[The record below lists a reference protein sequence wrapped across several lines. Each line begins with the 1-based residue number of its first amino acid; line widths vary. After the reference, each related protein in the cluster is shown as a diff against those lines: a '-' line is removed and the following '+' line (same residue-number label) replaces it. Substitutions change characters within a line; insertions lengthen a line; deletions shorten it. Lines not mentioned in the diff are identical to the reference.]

1 MSGVEPVEIKRDDG
15 SDSES
20 SGDDTSASPS
30 ASPKHQ
36 PAVAPTSYPPTIASL
51 DKDGGGKDSAD
62 KDGKG
67 TVASLLP
74 DIVKPPTESAVAPPP
89 PPPKKDADSLAHSGE
104 LLAETEADALNGCS
118 VMMSYS
124 RKDKGFVKNIYNALT
139 HHDET
144 SVSVNHAAVAT
155 GRNIWVDWED
165 IPPSN
170 DWLNEIHKGIEQS
183 DVFLF
188 ILSPDSIKSEVCN
201 WEVDHAVKN
210 GKRII
215 PCVVRDVDY
224 RSVRKELANLNWIF
238 FRSDGEDFDTAM
250 RLLIKQIDM
259 NGRHARYHTKLL
271 VRALDWEKHEFEK
284 SLLLRGNDL
293 NRAKHWMSDAA
304 LGKEPKPTT
313 LHLSYIN
320 ESERLYLT
328 SKRRKLVAIFFAFT
342 LGIAVPEPQWGVF
355 FFALVFSH
363 FLVFFASNYAGGQQ

>member
-1 MSGVEPVEIKRDDG
+1 MSSVDPVEIKHDDG

-20 SGDDTSASPS
+20 SGDDSASPS
-30 ASPKHQ
+30 ASPQHQ
-36 PAVAPTSYPPTIASL
+36 PAVAPTSSPPPVSSDKPSSDNKPTIASIPE
-51 DKDGGGKDSAD
+51 
-62 KDGKG
+62 
-67 TVASLLP
+67 V
-74 DIVKPPTESAVAPPP
+74 VKPPTETAIAPPP

-104 LLAETEADALNGCS
+104 LLAESEADAINGCS

-139 HHDET
+139 QHDET
-144 SVSVNHAAVAT
+144 VVTVNSAVVST

-250 RLLIKQIDM
+250 KLLIKQIDM

-363 FLVFFASNYAGGQQ
+363 FLVYFASNYAGGQQ

>member
-1 MSGVEPVEIKRDDG
+1 M
-15 SDSES
+15 
-20 SGDDTSASPS
+20 
-30 ASPKHQ
+30 
-36 PAVAPTSYPPTIASL
+36 
-51 DKDGGGKDSAD
+51 
-62 KDGKG
+62 
-67 TVASLLP
+67 
-74 DIVKPPTESAVAPPP
+74 
-89 PPPKKDADSLAHSGE
+89 
-104 LLAETEADALNGCS
+104 
-118 VMMSYS
+118 
-124 RKDKGFVKNIYNALT
+124 
-139 HHDET
+139 
-144 SVSVNHAAVAT
+144 
-155 GRNIWVDWED
+155 
-165 IPPSN
+165 
-170 DWLNEIHKGIEQS
+170 
-183 DVFLF
+183 
-188 ILSPDSIKSEVCN
+188 
-201 WEVDHAVKN
+201 KN

-250 RLLIKQIDM
+250 KLLLKQIDM

-363 FLVFFASNYAGGQQ
+363 FLVYFASNYAGGQQ

>member
-1 MSGVEPVEIKRDDG
+1 MSAVDAVEIKRSDD

-20 SGDDTSASPS
+20 SGDDGPSRSPS

-36 PAVAPTSYPPTIASL
+36 TA
-51 DKDGGGKDSAD
+51 
-62 KDGKG
+62 
-67 TVASLLP
+67 
-74 DIVKPPTESAVAPPP
+74 SAVAPVPAVP
-89 PPPKKDADSLAHSGE
+89 AVSKDTVAAIPDVVKPVDQTASSLPAAPVVKRDADSLGKAGE
-104 LLAETEADALNGCS
+104 LLSETDIELASGCS
-118 VMMSYS
+118 VMLSYS

-139 HHDET
+139 ADTE
-144 SVSVNHAAVAT
+144 
-155 GRNIWVDWED
+155 RNIWVDWED

-170 DWLNEIHKGIEQS
+170 DWLQEIHKGIEQS
-183 DVFLF
+183 DCFLF
-188 ILSPDSIKSEVCN
+188 ILSPDSIRSEVCN

-250 RLLIKQIDM
+250 KLLLRQIDM
-259 NGRHARYHTKLL
+259 NGRHARYHTKIL

-328 SKRRKLVAIFFAFT
+328 TKRRRLVAIFFAFT
-342 LGIAVPEPQWGVF
+342 LGIAIPEPQWGVF

-363 FLVFFASNYAGGQQ
+363 FLVYFASNYAGGQQ

>member
-1 MSGVEPVEIKRDDG
+1 MSAVNAVHINRPED

-20 SGDDTSASPS
+20 SGDDSSPS
-30 ASPKHQ
+30 
-36 PAVAPTSYPPTIASL
+36 TSRHR
-51 DKDGGGKDSAD
+51 
-62 KDGKG
+62 
-67 TVASLLP
+67 
-74 DIVKPPTESAVAPPP
+74 PPP
-89 PPPKKDADSLAHSGE
+89 PPPPPPRSIASPNLPSPKSFPTIADPVKPPVLPTPISPPPQPPKKDTDALSKAGE
-104 LLAETEADALNGCS
+104 LLSETDVDVMSGCS
-118 VMMSYS
+118 TMMSYS
-124 RKDKGFVKNIYNALT
+124 RKDKGFVKNIYNALNSDQR
-139 HHDET
+139 H
-144 SVSVNHAAVAT
+144 
-155 GRNIWVDWED
+155 IWVDWED

-250 RLLIKQIDM
+250 KLLLKQIDM

-328 SKRRKLVAIFFAFT
+328 TKRRRLVAIFFAFT

-363 FLVFFASNYAGGQQ
+363 FLVYFASNYAGGQQ

>member
-1 MSGVEPVEIKRDDG
+1 MI
-15 SDSES
+15 
-20 SGDDTSASPS
+20 
-30 ASPKHQ
+30 
-36 PAVAPTSYPPTIASL
+36 
-51 DKDGGGKDSAD
+51 
-62 KDGKG
+62 
-67 TVASLLP
+67 
-74 DIVKPPTESAVAPPP
+74 
-89 PPPKKDADSLAHSGE
+89 
-104 LLAETEADALNGCS
+104 
-118 VMMSYS
+118 SYS
-124 RKDKGFVKNIYNALT
+124 RKDKGFVKNIYNALNSDDR
-139 HHDET
+139 H
-144 SVSVNHAAVAT
+144 
-155 GRNIWVDWED
+155 IWVDWED

-170 DWLNEIHKGIEQS
+170 DWLDEIHKGIEQS

-224 RSVRKELANLNWIF
+224 RAVRKELANLNWIF

-250 RLLIKQIDM
+250 KLLLKQIDI

-328 SKRRKLVAIFFAFT
+328 SKRRRLVAIFFAFT

-363 FLVFFASNYAGGQQ
+363 FLVYFASNYAGGQQ